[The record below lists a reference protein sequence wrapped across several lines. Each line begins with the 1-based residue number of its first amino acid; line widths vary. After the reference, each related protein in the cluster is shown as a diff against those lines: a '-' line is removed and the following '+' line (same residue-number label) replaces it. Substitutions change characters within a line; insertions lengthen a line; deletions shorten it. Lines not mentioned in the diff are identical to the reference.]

1 MKGLVVEDRQ
11 ICLKEGL
18 ELPMPRKKEVL
29 VKVHCSSVTPFDVAM
44 VEGKYDL
51 YFKLYGFRSPIKTGL
66 EFSGV
71 VEQSGE
77 VFKEGEKVFGY
88 VDLMRGLKAHGE
100 YIAIRED
107 YMARAPSS
115 LSFEE
120 AASLPLGAL
129 TSYIALSELGEV
141 AEGHRLLIIGAAGGL
156 GVYAVQLGRLFGAH
170 VTAVAGPGQSDF
182 LHAMGAEAIFNY
194 TQTDLKEL
202 RDTFDLIL
210 DLTAHYRFS
219 TLKPFLNPKGR
230 FIPADPLKSSMDFA
244 LSLFSA
250 KKAMY
255 MMVDKGDYE
264 KLTRIADWVQN
275 RKLIPVVDTTFA
287 LSDYRKAFERAQEK
301 GRQGRVVLCWEG
313 P

>member
-1 MKGLVVEDRQ
+1 MKGLVIEDRQ
-11 ICLKEGL
+11 ICLKEEL
-18 ELPMPRKKEVL
+18 DLPMPRKKEVL

-51 YFKLYGFRSPIKTGL
+51 YFKLYGFRSAIKTGL

-77 VFKEGEKVFGY
+77 IFKEGEKVFGY
-88 VDLMRGLKAHGE
+88 VDLMRGFKSHGE

-107 YMARAPSS
+107 FMARIPNRI
-115 LSFEE
+115 SFEE

-156 GVYAVQLGRLFGAH
+156 GVYAVQLGQLFGAH
-170 VTAVAGPGQSDF
+170 ITAIAGPGQTNF
-182 LHAMGAEAIFNY
+182 LHSMGAETIIDYA
-194 TQTDLKEL
+194 QTDLKEL
-202 RDTFDLIL
+202 EETFDLVL

-219 TLKPFLNPKGR
+219 TIKPFLNPKGR

-264 KLTRIADWVQN
+264 KLTRIAEWVQN
-275 RKLIPVVDTTFA
+275 QQLLPVVDTTFE

-301 GRQGRVVLCWEG
+301 GRQGRVVLCWED
-313 P
+313 